1 MAKGGRS
8 RSFGGFVAGMPRSS
22 VAHLRIVGKELQHLA
37 DIVQRHLRQVGF
49 RGRAGAG
56 MFDGIGMDLDR
67 YIYNVCVKV
76 CALGQTKL
84 DLLFRPRLLSK
95 TLRSLLSF
103 NSSWSTSSHSRM
115 LTACCTTQV
124 FSRWKPLENP
134 GKVWPKKSS
143 RLLSL
148 VVETLSH
155 RHLNTQIG
163 FNIHNYSLF
172 LIVGV
177 SADTTQTQRSTTSAG
192 EMSRPAISSVTVSK
206 FFLIGPEVSPFKE
219 VWE

>member
-172 LIVGV
+172 LI
-177 SADTTQTQRSTTSAG
+177 TQHRLKGQQPPQGRCRGRQSPPWRYPNFSLSGPKSPRSKKYENS
-192 EMSRPAISSVTVSK
+192 MSH
-206 FFLIGPEVSPFKE
+206 
-219 VWE
+219 